1 MFNEF
6 FNSVF
11 NNSSNEP
18 EIPGTHESVLKD
30 LGQLSAVYAQVSDVK
45 KSLCDLQVSKGPGP
59 DGLTARLLKEL
70 SNEISEPFTKI
81 MNLSLHEE
89 VFPTKWKDANFTPV
103 SKSDPKNVVTNYRG
117 IALLSILSKTF
128 EKCIKTRL
136 YSHVK
141 GILSH
146 NQHGFRKSRSCVT
159 QLLDFVHSIAETLGN
174 GGQTDVLYLDIPVI
188 KKLCIH
194 MVRQHLE
201 YACEGWSPHL
211 RTSAPR
217 IFEF

>member
-11 NNSSNEP
+11 NNSRNEP
-18 EIPGTHESVLKD
+18 EIPGTYESVLKD

-81 MNLSLHEE
+81 MNLSLHQE

-128 EKCIKTRL
+128 EKCINTRL

-146 NQHGFRKSRSCVT
+146 NQHGFRKSRSLT
-159 QLLDFVHSIAETLGN
+159 
-174 GGQTDVLYLDIPVI
+174 
-188 KKLCIH
+188 
-194 MVRQHLE
+194 
-201 YACEGWSPHL
+201 
-211 RTSAPR
+211 
-217 IFEF
+217 